1 MISEFRSRFRLRHI
15 RLGLVGVSLV
25 VLVVL
30 EGLNAPHPAMAAATM
45 VSGVVC
51 LAALAVP
58 ERRFLPCAIGS
69 AAVSCA
75 LTFTEAQLSERP
87 PNTPG
92 MVELIALLLL
102 ITRAVRRC
110 PPLRAVGLA
119 TGPAL
124 AAVVL
129 PLRIEVWDDHLKNLI
144 AVIAVCAVPF
154 MVLVGLCL
162 RLYDTLRERERE
174 AIRQSQRLEHAREL
188 HDFVAHHVTAIVAQ
202 TKAARFTAAAGHTQ
216 SPEDL
221 DRMLAQIER
230 AGSQALGSMRAMVSS
245 LRDHTAA
252 ATTRPTGDPAGLNG
266 LRGLRG
272 LCDLT
277 QEFSDVGPPAELI
290 LAPEVADRPLPPGIT
305 TTVHRVVQ
313 ESLTNVRKHATGAG
327 RIEVRIGVRPGDP
340 ERLEV
345 SVVDDGQG
353 GASPAAERSAEGSG
367 YGLIG
372 LAERVE
378 KANGRITAGP
388 RDGGGWHVL
397 AVLPLDKV
405 APDTASTRVTQD
417 EATQDDATPD
427 EATPDDATPDK
438 KAPAEVTLGKAA
450 PNVASSG

>member
-1 MISEFRSRFRLRHI
+1 MISEFRSRFRSLSGSRFRFRHLW
-15 RLGLVGVSLV
+15 LGLVGVSLV

-30 EGLNAPHPAMAAATM
+30 EGLNAPHPPMAAATM
-45 VSGVVC
+45 VSGVLC

-58 ERRFLPCAIGS
+58 ERLFARYAIGA

-75 LTFTEAQLSERP
+75 LTLVEAQLSQRP

-92 MVELIALLLL
+92 LVELGVLLLL

-110 PPLRAVGLA
+110 PPLRAAGLA
-119 TGPAL
+119 AGSTL

-129 PLRIEVWDDHLKNLI
+129 PLRIEERNSNLLNLI

-154 MVLVGLCL
+154 MVMVGLCL

-174 AIRQSQRLEHAREL
+174 AIRQGQRLEHAREL

-245 LRDHTAA
+245 LRDHTTAS
-252 ATTRPTGDPAGLNG
+252 ATTRPTGDPAGL
-266 LRGLRG
+266 RGLR
-272 LCDLT
+272 DLT
-277 QEFSDVGPPAELI
+277 EEFSEVGPPAELT
-290 LAPEVADRPLPPGIT
+290 LAPELADRPLPPGIL

-313 ESLTNVRKHATGAG
+313 ESLTNVRKHATGVG
-327 RIEVRIGVRPGDP
+327 RVEVRIGVRPGAP
-340 ERLEV
+340 EQLEV

-353 GASPAAERSAEGSG
+353 GASPAAERSVEGSG
-367 YGLIG
+367 YGLVG

-378 KANGRITAGP
+378 KVNGRITTGP
-388 RDGGGWHVL
+388 RDGGGWHVV
-397 AVLPLDKV
+397 AVLPLNKANRADSANKANTADSAY
-405 APDTASTRVTQD
+405 AP
-417 EATQDDATPD
+417 
-427 EATPDDATPDK
+427 
-438 KAPAEVTLGKAA
+438 TLGKVA

>member
-1 MISEFRSRFRLRHI
+1 MISDFRSSFRSLSGSRFRFRHLW
-15 RLGLVGVSLV
+15 LGLVGVSLV

-30 EGLNAPHPAMAAATM
+30 EGLNAPRPPMAAATM
-45 VSGVVC
+45 VSGVLC

-58 ERRFLPCAIGS
+58 ERLLVPYAVG
-69 AAVSCA
+69 AVAVSCL
-75 LTFTEAQLSERP
+75 LTVAEAQMSERP

-102 ITRAVRRC
+102 VTRAVRRC
-110 PPLRAVGLA
+110 PPLRAAGLA

-124 AAVVL
+124 AAVIL
-129 PLRIEVWDDHLKNLI
+129 PLRIDAWDDHLKDLI
-144 AVIAVCAVPF
+144 AVIAVCAVPL
-154 MVLVGLCL
+154 MVMVGLCL

-174 AIRQSQRLEHAREL
+174 AIRQGQRLEHAREL

-245 LRDHTAA
+245 LRDHTGAS
-252 ATTRPTGDPAGLNG
+252 ATTRPTGDPAGL
-266 LRGLRG
+266 RGLR
-272 LCDLT
+272 DLT
-277 QEFSDVGPPAELI
+277 EEFSEVGPPAELT
-290 LAPEVADRPLPPGIT
+290 LAPELADRPLPPGIL

-313 ESLTNVRKHATGAG
+313 ESLTNVRKHATGVG
-327 RIEVRIGVRPGDP
+327 RVEVRIGVRPGAP
-340 ERLEV
+340 EQLEV

-353 GASPAAERSAEGSG
+353 GASPAAERSVEGSG
-367 YGLIG
+367 YGLVG

-378 KANGRITAGP
+378 KVNGRITTGP
-388 RDGGGWHVL
+388 RDGGGWHVV
-397 AVLPLDKV
+397 AVLPLNKADKADSADKANTADSAHV
-405 APDTASTRVTQD
+405 AP
-417 EATQDDATPD
+417 
-427 EATPDDATPDK
+427 
-438 KAPAEVTLGKAA
+438 LGKVA

>member
-1 MISEFRSRFRLRHI
+1 MISDFRSSFRSLSGSRFRFRHLW
-15 RLGLVGVSLV
+15 LGLVGVSLV

-30 EGLNAPHPAMAAATM
+30 EGLNAPRPPMAAATM
-45 VSGVVC
+45 VSGVLC

-58 ERRFLPCAIGS
+58 ERLLARYAIG
-69 AAVSCA
+69 AVAVSCV
-75 LTFTEAQLSERP
+75 LTVAEAQMSERP

-102 ITRAVRRC
+102 VTRAVRRC
-110 PPLRAVGLA
+110 PPLRAAGLA

-124 AAVVL
+124 AAVIL
-129 PLRIEVWDDHLKNLI
+129 PLRIDAWDDHLKNLI

-154 MVLVGLCL
+154 MVMVGLCL

-174 AIRQSQRLEHAREL
+174 AIRQGQRLEHAREL

-252 ATTRPTGDPAGLNG
+252 SATTRPTGDPAGL
-266 LRGLRG
+266 RGLR
-272 LCDLT
+272 DLT
-277 QEFSDVGPPAELI
+277 EEFSEVGPPAELT
-290 LAPEVADRPLPPGIT
+290 LAPELADRPLPPGIL

-313 ESLTNVRKHATGAG
+313 ESLTNVRKHATGVG
-327 RIEVRIGVRPGDP
+327 RVEVRIGVRPGAP
-340 ERLEV
+340 EQLEV

-353 GASPAAERSAEGSG
+353 GASPAAERSVEGSG
-367 YGLIG
+367 YGLVG

-378 KANGRITAGP
+378 KVNGRITTGP
-388 RDGGGWHVL
+388 RDGGGWHVV
-397 AVLPLDKV
+397 AVLPLNKADKADSADKANTADSAYV
-405 APDTASTRVTQD
+405 AP
-417 EATQDDATPD
+417 
-427 EATPDDATPDK
+427 
-438 KAPAEVTLGKAA
+438 LGKVA